1 MVIGKCLL
9 YIVTLMRKHKKYK
22 SCDYFLLEMDTHTV
36 SIPDIVFGNIPCEV
50 FVVKLER
57 NQLEFVV
64 TFSVV
69 HIPNSLKLSY
79 KTFPIFFPDK
89 AASKSWRQ
97 IADFCDL

>member
-1 MVIGKCLL
+1 MNRGEGPSRGLL
-9 YIVTLMRKHKKYK
+9 W
-22 SCDYFLLEMDTHTV
+22 D
-36 SIPDIVFGNIPCEV
+36 CETSNFAKV
-50 FVVKLER
+50 CF
-57 NQLEFVV
+57 QLEFVV

-79 KTFPIFFPDK
+79 KTFPNFFPDK